1 MDEEDLIGVM
11 ALFPEKKDVAFG
23 KANPKGKR
31 CI

>member
-11 ALFPEKKDVAFG
+11 ALFPKEKDAAFG
-23 KANPKGKR
+23 KAYPKGKG